1 MLETFRKHHYIL
13 MLVIA
18 ILVCVAFVFFSDG
31 STPGSVN
38 ASKPLFTL
46 DGADYFQNEVSQI
59 DSQRSLIARVTYDPG
74 NQMSMFSGPLAFYVN
89 TLGGN
94 SMIGRPAIAQR
105 FGQSGRDSFN
115 MDFCMNVA
123 TLRAEA
129 KKLGVDVERE
139 DLEKFVQTIA
149 GFQTNGQFDSTK
161 YQAFLSSG
169 AFGDKSNTER
179 RLFTTLRDVMVF
191 ERMNKLIGGT
201 FAPSAVEIDAGYAE
215 SKQQTTAAYALIE
228 KAKQTPAAPTDEA
241 VQKFHDDAKA
251 TFAAHAADSAKPAAD
266 PSVLSEDKRSVRY
279 VLINLPKAPEAL
291 PSPQPENTA
300 DLPEDQK
307 KAKEEEFKKKL
318 DEHTA
323 AMAKRAE
330 DMKTFE
336 ADKKNLLAKANEI
349 STKLSADDRG
359 QTTFDDIVKAASLE
373 PKLSPVFTAALPPDD
388 LKAEAALLKEIFN
401 SPNDP
406 TIPHTLQTANGYA
419 LFEIASVEAPALL
432 PLDQI
437 KPKII
442 EKLTAEALTA
452 AVKTAADTART
463 ALLESMK
470 AGKTFAEAATAAG
483 LAAVEVPAFTKQ
495 KPPTVPNAAVIT
507 EATASV
513 NPGEVSEAKEVPEGL
528 ILVSTIKRGLPK
540 DPKMD
545 EEKKT
550 LTKQRTEGA
559 EGGFLPTYSPLFEA
573 WFQAKRNE
581 TSAVK
586 TDS

>member
-1 MLETFRKHHYIL
+1 MMAWLRSASYGRMTNLRRSVGRTSFEIVQAFTETTTWNFPHLTHRSHTL
-13 MLVIA
+13 ATAVAIA
-18 ILVCVAFVFFSDG
+18 LAACHLRFGLRQTIHEFVEVAVEQVLIHCLGRSVSRVCVV
-31 STPGSVN
+31 STGDSN
-38 ASKPLFTL
+38 H
-46 DGADYFQNEVSQI
+46 GA
-59 DSQRSLIARVTYDPG
+59 ARQPESE
-74 NQMSMFSGPLAFYVN
+74 QL
-89 TLGGN
+89 
-94 SMIGRPAIAQR
+94 
-105 FGQSGRDSFN
+105 
-115 MDFCMNVA
+115 
-123 TLRAEA
+123 
-129 KKLGVDVERE
+129 
-139 DLEKFVQTIA
+139 A
-149 GFQTNGQFDSTK
+149 GFDG
-161 YQAFLSSG
+161 L
-169 AFGDKSNTER
+169 
-179 RLFTTLRDVMVF
+179 
-191 ERMNKLIGGT
+191 
-201 FAPSAVEIDAGYAE
+201 VEH
-215 SKQQTTAAYALIE
+215 
-228 KAKQTPAAPTDEA
+228 
-241 VQKFHDDAKA
+241 V
-251 TFAAHAADSAKPAAD
+251 
-266 PSVLSEDKRSVRY
+266 VSEVVETR
-279 VLINLPKAPEAL
+279 
-291 PSPQPENTA
+291 
-300 DLPEDQK
+300 
-307 KAKEEEFKKKL
+307 F
-318 DEHTA
+318 
-323 AMAKRAE
+323 
-330 DMKTFE
+330 
-336 ADKKNLLAKANEI
+336 
-349 STKLSADDRG
+349 
-359 QTTFDDIVKAASLE
+359 KAASLE

-483 LAAVEVPAFTKQ
+483 LTATEVPAFTKQ
-495 KPPTVPNAAVIT
+495 KPPTVPNAAAIT

-528 ILVSTIKRGLPK
+528 ILVSTIKRELPK